1 MYSNILNN
9 LIDGNK
15 RRQKK
20 IAVLVD
26 PDKSNVQSIQQLCDS
41 PYFKDIDFVFVGGSI
56 LTKGEM
62 NICITQ
68 LKSVTSKPI
77 IIFPGSNHHI
87 TSLADGI
94 LLLSLIS
101 GRNPDLLIGKHVE
114 SAFELQNSGIEILS
128 TSYLLID
135 GGVPTSVSYMS
146 NTSPIPKDKP
156 GIAAATALAGKLIGH
171 SLIYLDAGSGAQN
184 AISDQIIKAV
194 RNCVANPLIVG
205 GGIRDANTLIRIF
218 SSGADVAVVGNYL
231 EQNPYFLKEIVTI
244 KKQFDLKLAENSLSR
259 G

>member
-1 MYSNILNN
+1 MYSNILKN
-9 LIDGNK
+9 LIEGK
-15 RRQKK
+15 KTGQKK

-26 PDKSNVQSIQQLCDS
+26 PDKSNFQSIQQMCDS
-41 PYFKDIDFVFVGGSI
+41 PYFNDIDFVFVGGSI

-62 NICITQ
+62 DVCITQ

-87 TSLADGI
+87 SPLADGI

-114 SAFELQNSGIEILS
+114 SAFELQSSGIEILS

-135 GGVPTSVSYMS
+135 GGAPTSVSYMS
-146 NTSPIPKDKP
+146 NTNPIPKDKP

-171 SLIYLDAGSGAQN
+171 SLVYMDAGSGAQN
-184 AISDQIIKAV
+184 AISNQIIRSV
-194 RNCVANPLIVG
+194 RNSVSHPMIVG
-205 GGIRDANTLIRIF
+205 GGIRDGNTLLRIF
-218 SSGADVAVVGNYL
+218 SSGADVAVVGNHL
-231 EQNPYFLKEIVTI
+231 EQNPHFLEEMVTV
-244 KKQFDLKLAENSLSR
+244 KKQCDFKIAENSLSR

>member
-1 MYSNILNN
+1 MHTNILKN
-9 LIDGNK
+9 LFEGKN
-15 RRQKK
+15 RGQKK

-26 PDKSNVQSIQQLCDS
+26 PEKSNFQLIQQLCDS
-41 PYFKDIDFVFVGGSI
+41 PYFNDIDFVFVGGSI
-56 LTKGEM
+56 FTKREM
-62 NICITQ
+62 DICITQ

-87 TSLADGI
+87 SSLADGI

-135 GGVPTSVSYMS
+135 GGAPTSVSYMS

-171 SLIYLDAGSGAQN
+171 SLIYMDAGSGARN

-194 RNCVANPLIVG
+194 RNSVSHPLIVG
-205 GGIRDANTLIRIF
+205 GGIRDANTLLRIF
-218 SSGADVAVVGNYL
+218 SSGADVAVVGNHL
-231 EQNPYFLKEIVTI
+231 EQNPNFMEEVVMVKKRCNVNIV
-244 KKQFDLKLAENSLSR
+244 ENSLSR